1 MVFWLKI
8 PSSSSSQ
15 VLLRPSIEMENYF
28 VHQGLMAD
36 WGALNRNCEHLPMT
50 SWVEGE
56 LMTSLMGAEPEPVND
71 TEEASRMELT

>member
-1 MVFWLKI
+1 
-8 PSSSSSQ
+8 
-15 VLLRPSIEMENYF
+15 
-28 VHQGLMAD
+28 MAD